1 MERKALIGEQIIV
14 THMANN
20 AIEIITRAKQNER
33 KLTTKLRK
41 YSPKARVVNWLK
53 CYKLCDYRAKKKK
66 IEASEQILEQT
77 RASTYNNN
85 RLKFNEKC
93 PLTKERIC
101 LSPCEG
107 IANAK
112 TG

>member
-41 YSPKARVVNWLK
+41 YSPKARVVN
-53 CYKLCDYRAKKKK
+53 
-66 IEASEQILEQT
+66 
-77 RASTYNNN
+77 
-85 RLKFNEKC
+85 
-93 PLTKERIC
+93 
-101 LSPCEG
+101 
-107 IANAK
+107 
-112 TG
+112 